1 MQMST
6 KTNLIGQVKPK
17 TYIKSPSEREATH
30 TVNVLRLH
38 YLNIIGDFCFPTYKN
53 NTNWYYRSI

>member
-38 YLNIIGDFCFPTYKN
+38 YLNIIGDLCFP
-53 NTNWYYRSI
+53 I